1 MTKSSVM
8 KARADPTTV
17 ETGIDGPNRALLI
30 DGLASVLGDSYV
42 LQFKTRVASW
52 NVVGPLFLGL
62 HDLMARQGQELF
74 IAVDGLARRMRSLGF
89 PAPERLS
96 AIVERSELDEEEG
109 IVRGSAEDMIAQLA
123 TDHEAVARNIRT
135 VATWAKQLKD
145 QVTFNLPAYASRPA
159 DDFCRNHYSMY
170 DVAA

>member
-1 MTKSSVM
+1 M
-8 KARADPTTV
+8 
-17 ETGIDGPNRALLI
+17 
-30 DGLASVLGDSYV
+30 
-42 LQFKTRVASW
+42 
-52 NVVGPLFLGL
+52 GPLFLGL

-96 AIVERSELDEEEG
+96 AIVERSEPGEEEG

-145 QVTFNLPAYASRPA
+145 QVTFNLLA
-159 DDFCRNHYSMY
+159 DQRMISAETIYRTY
-170 DVAA
+170 DAAA